1 MNKTIQIV
9 ALLVKIESLYRVK
22 HHVSFEA
29 VVVFAIVDI
38 STIISD
44 VHVFV
49 NVIAVASIAIKIIDK

>member
-1 MNKTIQIV
+1 MNKTIQTV

-22 HHVSFEA
+22 PPVLFEA